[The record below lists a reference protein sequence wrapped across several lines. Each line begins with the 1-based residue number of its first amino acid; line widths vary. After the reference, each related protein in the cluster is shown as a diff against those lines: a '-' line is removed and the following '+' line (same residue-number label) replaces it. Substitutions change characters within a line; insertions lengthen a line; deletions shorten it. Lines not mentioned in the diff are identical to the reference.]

1 MHPHSTP
8 QTTVSPYKIISENT
22 RLAELRFC
30 PLPPINRLKTPTKL
44 VLNRAFQIATNKIL
58 SGWKLR
64 CSPRGERLPAAGKAN
79 GLAPCVEEKRC
90 ANGDLHSQQ
99 VHEVTAEAQRAPKM
113 STD

>member
-1 MHPHSTP
+1 ML
-8 QTTVSPYKIISENT
+8 SENAP
-22 RLAELRFC
+22 LAETNHGPFRS
-30 PLPPINRLKTPTKL
+30 INRLQTPTKL
-44 VLNRAFQIATNKIL
+44 VLNRAFQVATNKIL

>member
-1 MHPHSTP
+1 MLSKNAP
-8 QTTVSPYKIISENT
+8 
-22 RLAELRFC
+22 LAELRLF
-30 PLPPINRLKTPTKL
+30 PFVPINRLQTPTKL
-44 VLNRAFQIATNKIL
+44 VLNCAFQIATNKIL

-64 CSPRGERLPAAGKAN
+64 CSPSGERLPAAGKAN
-79 GLAPCVEEKRC
+79 GLAPCVEETRC